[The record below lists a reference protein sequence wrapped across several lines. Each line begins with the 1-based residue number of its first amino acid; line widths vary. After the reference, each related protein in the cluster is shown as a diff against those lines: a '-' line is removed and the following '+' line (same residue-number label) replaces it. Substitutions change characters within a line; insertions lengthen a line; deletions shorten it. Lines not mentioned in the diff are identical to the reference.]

1 MAKEVT
7 IIPEGGGVRVT
18 STGGDLRYS
27 ANYPLGSLFCFV
39 AEGGQ
44 YLSLMNLSSGETVE
58 SFTVSE
64 CTTPSESDIN
74 DLRHA
79 VALLVGNPSGAL
91 DGSTTGSVLARM
103 QSISDAM
110 DNYLGSIAASNSAL
124 IVAANK
130 FVAGDPP
137 PAGSWTSDALAATGM
152 RSCSFVGR
160 ITNSMPGPT
169 TGVFQWQG
177 SNDGADFWVDAGS
190 VSSMVGHGDG
200 VIGWAYTGATSYR
213 YMRLVF
219 TSSGST
225 QLVEGVIAIVK

>member
-44 YLSLMNLSSGETVE
+44 YLSLINLCSGETVE

-79 VALLVGNPSGAL
+79 VALLIGNPSGAL
-91 DGSTTGSVLARM
+91 DGSTPGSVLDRLDSM
-103 QSISDAM
+103 ENQFGQMLSSIQ
-110 DNYLGSIAASNSAL
+110 GSVQPLLSGGT
-124 IVAANK
+124 K

-160 ITNSMPGPT
+160 ITLSGLT

-200 VIGWAYTGATSYR
+200 VIGWSYTGATSYLF
-213 YMRLVF
+213 MRLVF